1 MTRNRDSS
9 RLRLQT
15 AMARCAQLCATASR
29 SAAVTIKAFGHPAI
43 AVIALDLRKRSSFVF
58 SIVTL
63 RHIRHLHTLWVRKCC
78 MSRSVLFLIRVLI
91 RRGTCF
97 YAAKVCHGGRMASA
111 FMWNMSKIFLSEQ
124 ALKEYFRDILHE
136 PSECH
141 AVAMAVY
148 RSVKSIP

>member
-1 MTRNRDSS
+1 MVEGIPPTMTRNRASS

-43 AVIALDLRKRSSFVF
+43 AVFALDLRKRSSFVF

-78 MSRSVLFLIRVLI
+78 MSRSVLFLVYIYSSVGEHAFMLQRYAMAAGWH
-91 RRGTCF
+91 RHSCGTCRKSSF
-97 YAAKVCHGGRMASA
+97 Q
-111 FMWNMSKIFLSEQ
+111 SKL
-124 ALKEYFRDILHE
+124 
-136 PSECH
+136 
-141 AVAMAVY
+141 
-148 RSVKSIP
+148 